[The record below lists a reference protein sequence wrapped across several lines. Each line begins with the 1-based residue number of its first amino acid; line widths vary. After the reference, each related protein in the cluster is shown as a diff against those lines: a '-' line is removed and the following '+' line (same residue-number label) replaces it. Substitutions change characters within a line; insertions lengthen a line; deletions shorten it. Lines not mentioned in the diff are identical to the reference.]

1 MKKSVLITLMTGA
14 LACAAGWVHAQED
27 LTYVAVE
34 PCRVADTRQSAL
46 GVLKAD
52 TFRNFKVSGSSGA
65 LAVQGGAVDC
75 PNPKDGEQPVAVSAY
90 ILAVPAESSSD
101 KGVLTAYPSDQSP
114 PPPGAGSTV
123 NFALGQTI
131 GNTTNATICS
141 SGDCPSDGELAVL
154 ARKTDEHVVIDIQGY
169 FYRQTVAGY
178 VSVQDNFAVA
188 NSNSFF
194 VTLDCPS
201 GRTVIGGGAALVDS
215 GWFLQSSAP
224 QDDGSGWF
232 VRYRT
237 TGASFSAAGTIW
249 AICAAVD

>member
-1 MKKSVLITLMTGA
+1 MKKSVLITLMAGT
-14 LACAAGWVHAQED
+14 LAGAAGWAHAQED

-34 PCRVADTRQSAL
+34 PCRIADTRQSAL

-52 TFRNFKVSGSSGA
+52 TFRNFKVSGSSGD
-65 LAVQGGAVDC
+65 LAVQGGTVDC
-75 PNPKDGEQPVAVSAY
+75 PNPKEGKQPVAVSAY

-123 NFALGQTI
+123 NFALDQTI

-169 FYRQTVAGY
+169 FYRQTVPGY
-178 VSVQDNFAVA
+178 VRVQDNFAIA
-188 NSNSFF
+188 NSNGFL
-194 VTLDCPS
+194 VTLDCPP
-201 GRTVIGGGAALVDS
+201 GRKVLGGGSALVDS
-215 GWFLQSSAP
+215 SWFLQSSAP
-224 QDDGSGWF
+224 QEDGSGWL
-232 VRYRT
+232 VRYQT
-237 TGASFSAAGTIW
+237 TGLNFSAAGTIW
-249 AICAAVD
+249 AICATVD

>member
-1 MKKSVLITLMTGA
+1 MKKSALTLAFSLFAGAPGWA
-14 LACAAGWVHAQED
+14 LAQDD

-46 GVLKAD
+46 GVIRAD
-52 TFRNFKVSGSSGA
+52 TSRNFKVSGSSGD
-65 LAVQGGAVDC
+65 LAAQGGSVGC
-75 PNPKDGEQPVAVSAY
+75 PNPKEGRRPVAVSAY
-90 ILAVPAESSSD
+90 ILAIPAESSSD
-101 KGVLTAYPSDQSP
+101 KGVLTAYPSDETP

-169 FYRQTVAGY
+169 FYQQAVPGY
-178 VSVQDNFAVA
+178 LRVQDTFAVA
-188 NSNSFF
+188 NSNGFI
-194 VTLDCPS
+194 VTLDCPPD
-201 GRTVIGGGAALVDS
+201 RKVLGGGAALADP

-224 QDDGSGWF
+224 QDDGSGWL

-237 TGASFSAAGTIW
+237 TGSSFSAAGTIW
-249 AICAAVD
+249 AICATVE